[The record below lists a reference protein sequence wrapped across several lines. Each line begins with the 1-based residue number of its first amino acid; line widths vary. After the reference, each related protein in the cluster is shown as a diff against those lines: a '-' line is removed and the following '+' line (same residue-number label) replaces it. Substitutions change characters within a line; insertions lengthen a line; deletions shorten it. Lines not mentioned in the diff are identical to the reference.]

1 MSYAPYPAYKDSGI
15 PWLGQVPEAWQRV
28 ALKRYLETPITD
40 GPHETPNFP
49 EQGVPFISAEA
60 IRDSKIDFSRKR
72 GFISKDDDA
81 RFSKKYKPQKGDIY
95 VVKSGATTGRVAMVE
110 TDDDFNIWSPLAA
123 IRVDPRHLDGRYLF
137 HFLGSKCF
145 STEIELGWSFGT
157 QQNIGMGVIGNL
169 NILLPTLEEQTA
181 IADFLDKRTAE
192 IDDLIAKKEELL
204 RLLAEQRTALIT
216 HAVTKGLNPN
226 APMKPSG
233 IDWLGDVPEG
243 WTRVALKRYLET
255 PITDG
260 PHETPN
266 FPEAGVPFISA
277 EAVRDSKIDFS
288 RKRGF
293 ISKEDDARF
302 ARKYKPKRGDIYVVK
317 SGATTGRVAM
327 VETDEDFN
335 IWSPL
340 AAIRVDSRY
349 LYGRYLFHFLGSK
362 CFTTEIEL
370 GWSFGTQQN
379 IGMGVI
385 GNLNILL
392 PPLSEQREIA
402 RFLDE
407 KKNEIDNAAEMVTL
421 AIARLREYRT
431 AIITNA
437 VTGKIKVA

>member
-1 MSYAPYPAYKDSGI
+1 MSYAPYPAYKDSGVSWLGSIPEHWDWAKLYLLSKRYAGGTPDKNVPEYWEDGTI
-15 PWLGQVPEAWQRV
+15 PWLNSGSVNQFNIDTPSAFITEDAYKNSSAKWVPEGALLMALAGQGKTKGMV
-28 ALKRYLETPITD
+28 AQTTFDTTCNQSMAAIVWKKVNPRFMLWWLNSQYL
-40 GPHETPNFP
+40 N
-49 EQGVPFISAEA
+49 
-60 IRDSKIDFSRKR
+60 IRGLASS
-72 GFISKDDDA
+72 DA
-81 RFSKKYKPQKGDIY
+81 RDGLNLEMLARIPCPLPSK
-95 VVKSGATTGRVAMVE
+95 
-110 TDDDFNIWSPLAA
+110 
-123 IRVDPRHLDGRYLF
+123 
-137 HFLGSKCF
+137 
-145 STEIELGWSFGT
+145 
-157 QQNIGMGVIGNL
+157 
-169 NILLPTLEEQTA
+169 EEQTA
-181 IADFLDKRTAE
+181 IADFLDKKTAE

-233 IDWLGDVPEG
+233 VDWLGDVPEG
-243 WTRVALKRYLET
+243 WQRVALKRYLET

-266 FPEAGVPFISA
+266 FPETGVPFISA

-302 ARKYKPKRGDIYVVK
+302 ARKYKPRRGDIYVVK

-340 AAIRVDSRY
+340 AAIRVDPRY

-407 KKNEIDNAAEMVTL
+407 KKNEIDSASEMVTL
-421 AIARLREYRT
+421 AITRLKEYRT